1 MVQSG
6 RISGKSRETSF
17 EPVRRL
23 MFLHHLL
30 RRTSGGRKLTAQR
43 ATEQMNASGFDVS
56 LRTVQRYLE
65 QCENHFAGIRR
76 DDAKPAGWW
85 WEANS
90 QDDTLHISK
99 EAALALCLAEAHLKH
114 LIPSAELKH
123 LAPLFHH
130 ARKTVE
136 FGGEVN
142 RYKRMIDRIWIFPRG
157 LQLHPPRIDAQ
168 IFDRIMAALLE
179 SKEIEIVYRKAT
191 SKASTIR
198 TIEPLGMV
206 ERSGVYYLVG
216 REKYS
221 DAPKNWA
228 LHRIQSLTEG
238 SFFAYPRG
246 FKVSEY
252 ARAGSLNVQ
261 FEPKQMA
268 IHIRFSPSAGAHL
281 LESRFCE
288 DQEAVALEDG
298 RIDVQG
304 TVANTL
310 EFRWWLMGLAP
321 ECEIL
326 EPQSLREDI
335 YKMLLAGIKNFA
347 PPSGRRA
354 G

>member
-1 MVQSG
+1 MT
-6 RISGKSRETSF
+6 KSRESSF

-23 MFLHHLL
+23 LFLHNLL
-30 RRTSGGRKLTAQR
+30 RRTSAGRKLTAQR
-43 ATEQMNASGFDVS
+43 ATDQMNASGFDVS

-65 QCENHFAGIRR
+65 QCENHFGGIRR

-85 WEANS
+85 WEASS

-123 LAPLFHH
+123 LTPLFQH

-168 IFDRIMAALLE
+168 IFDRIMGALLE
-179 SKEIEIVYRKAT
+179 SREIKISYKKVNGKTAT
-191 SKASTIR
+191 LR
-198 TIEPLGMV
+198 TIEPLGIV
-206 ERSGVYYLVG
+206 ERSGVYYIVG
-216 REKYS
+216 REKLS
-221 DAPKNWA
+221 DVPKNWA
-228 LHRIQSLTEG
+228 LHRIQSIEEG
-238 SFFAYPRG
+238 SYFAYPKT

-252 ARAGSLNVQ
+252 ARSGSLNIQ
-261 FEPKQMA
+261 FEPKQFF
-268 IHIRFSPSAGAHL
+268 IHLRFSPLAGAHL
-281 LESRFCE
+281 LESKLCE
-288 DQEAVALEDG
+288 DQRAHVLENG
-298 RIDVQG
+298 WVDVQG
-304 TVANTL
+304 TAANTI

-326 EPQSLREDI
+326 EPQSLREEI
-335 YKMLLAGIKNFA
+335 YKMLLAGLKNFS

-354 G
+354 S